1 MKKIH
6 LSNFRKK
13 FDDKS
18 YQIVKDAI
26 SKNSF
31 MANEVNINKIMDIIT
46 DPVVKRNFARW
57 SDGYDFAVLN

>member
-13 FDDKS
+13 FDDKT
-18 YQIVKDAI
+18 YQAVKDAI

-31 MANEVNINKIMDIIT
+31 MANEINITKILDIIT
-46 DPVVKRNFARW
+46 DPDVKTKFMSW
-57 SDGYDFAVLN
+57 SNGYDFAVLN